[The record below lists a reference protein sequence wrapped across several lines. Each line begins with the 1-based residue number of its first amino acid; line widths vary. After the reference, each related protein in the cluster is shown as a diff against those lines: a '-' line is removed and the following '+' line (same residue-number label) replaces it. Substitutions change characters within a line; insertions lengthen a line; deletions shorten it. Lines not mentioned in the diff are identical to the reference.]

1 MKIYYGDGSVY
12 ENWDTAPDVGVQ
24 CILVDVGQGYRN
36 IIMGEDVYTDP
47 TGQSDK
53 IKLGVEMPYDEF
65 MALIDRALRS

>member
-1 MKIYYGDGSVY
+1 MLIYYGDGSTW
-12 ENWDTAPDVGVQ
+12 NSWDESPDVGVQ

-47 TGQSDK
+47 TGQSAK

-65 MALIDRALRS
+65 MALIDRALKS